1 MVATSSPTFK
11 YITRE
16 RPANLRP
23 LTNAESFRLLRKA
36 VAGMGDELDQIITRK
51 MSESYRDLDALLA
64 KHFGSQDHPLSG
76 VRLRVIFDTEHL
88 PASSLDRFFL
98 TEKREWW
105 WIRFDDTMQILTLSR
120 CERLKPKHG
129 PLFKPALVGSNPQD
143 ARIALHLLE
152 SLLGVIWSE
161 GEKRIERGERLKN
174 LHYEYLPWLEG
185 AREAGFD
192 SLLH

>member
-16 RPANLRP
+16 RPADLRP
-23 LTNAESFRLLRKA
+23 LTNAESFKLLEQA
-36 VAGMGDELDQIITRK
+36 VHGMDHELNQIIVHK
-51 MSESYRDLDALLA
+51 LQPDLDALLA
-64 KHFGSQDHPLSG
+64 RFFGSQDHPLSA
-76 VRLRVIFDTEHL
+76 VRLRLILDTEYL
-88 PASSLDRFFL
+88 PARHLDRFFL

-105 WIRFDDTMQILTLSR
+105 WIRLEDTTRIPTTIAR
-120 CERLKPKHG
+120 CERLRPRHS
-129 PLFKPALVGSNPQD
+129 PLFKPVLIGAD
-143 ARIALHLLE
+143 AVDSRIALHLLE
-152 SLLGVIWSE
+152 NLLGVIWTE
-161 GEKRIERGERLKN
+161 GEKRIERGNRLKN